1 MNHVAQTPFQ
11 LWRRA
16 CAWDSSEKFS
26 AFSAGSLAA
35 ASQSIR
41 NQPGMEATT
50 RRSPYSFSAVCC
62 LLAGTFLPLPGD
74 GQNLSSAQ
82 SGTVS
87 HFVLPHTEA
96 GGPGNWTIPPTA
108 ISVDGNATV
117 ASQLN
122 VSSSV
127 PLEPLAPTVHGSL
140 STTARLQNTTHV
152 ANSSADIHSLP
163 AATTNLVEV
172 NQTRLNDSEPISTTA
187 WVISSTNVMSTEPS
201 QPKEVQGPTSPSQP
215 TASALI
221 TSGPTEGR
229 PETMSVAN
237 PDAVTE
243 GSSAESTLATNATD
257 TDGRVLTASASS
269 TTILTPGIVSSTL
282 TSPRVPPVETE
293 QPANHVQKKA
303 STTDVGDGEDLPSIP
318 EASPIGEDPL
328 VIAVIFIFIVTVG
341 ILALMGFLRY
351 RQRSGQLQFRRL
363 QDLPMD
369 DMMEDTPLSLYS
381 Y

>member
-1 MNHVAQTPFQ
+1 M
-11 LWRRA
+11 
-16 CAWDSSEKFS
+16 
-26 AFSAGSLAA
+26 
-35 ASQSIR
+35 
-41 NQPGMEATT
+41 QPGMEATA
-50 RRSPYSFSAVCC
+50 RRSSYSFSAVCC

-74 GQNLSSAQ
+74 GQNLSSIQ
-82 SGTVS
+82 SGSVS

-96 GGPGNWTIPPTA
+96 GGLGNWTIPPTA
-108 ISVDGNATV
+108 ISVDSNATL

-127 PLEPLAPTVHGSL
+127 PLEPLAPTEHSSL
-140 STTARLQNTTHV
+140 STTAKLQNTTHV
-152 ANSSADIHSLP
+152 ANSSADIHLLP
-163 AATTNLVEV
+163 AATANLVEV
-172 NQTRLNDSEPISTTA
+172 NQTRLNDSEPISTTVL
-187 WVISSTNVMSTEPS
+187 VISSTNVMATEPS

-215 TASALI
+215 KASTLI
-221 TSGPTEGR
+221 TSGPTERR

-237 PDAVTE
+237 HDAITE
-243 GSSAESTLATNATD
+243 GSSAEYTLAPNTTD

-269 TTILTPGIVSSTL
+269 TTMLTPGIVSSTL

-293 QPANHVQKKA
+293 QTVNHVQKKT

>member
-1 MNHVAQTPFQ
+1 M
-11 LWRRA
+11 
-16 CAWDSSEKFS
+16 
-26 AFSAGSLAA
+26 
-35 ASQSIR
+35 
-41 NQPGMEATT
+41 QPGMEATT
-50 RRSPYSFSAVCC
+50 RRSSYSFSAVCC

-74 GQNLSSAQ
+74 GQNSSSAQ

-96 GGPGNWTIPPTA
+96 GGLGNWTILPTA

-127 PLEPLAPTVHGSL
+127 PLEPLAPTL
-140 STTARLQNTTHV
+140 STTARLQNATHV

-163 AATTNLVEV
+163 AATANLVEV
-172 NQTRLNDSEPISTTA
+172 NQTHLNDSEPISTTA
-187 WVISSTNVMSTEPS
+187 WVISSTNVMATEPS

-215 TASALI
+215 KASTLI
-221 TSGPTEGR
+221 TSGPAEGR

-237 PDAVTE
+237 RDAITE
-243 GSSAESTLATNATD
+243 ESSAESTLSPNTTD
-257 TDGRVLTASASS
+257 TDGRVLTASASR

-293 QPANHVQKKA
+293 QTANHVQKKT